1 MPCLCAWTGT
11 AGGRVGAPQVR
22 SRCEHVLHEFLA
34 LLSALGFKVD
44 EVGCELASAPP
55 CMLACFLPSLLACS
69 RAASAGLGPRLSADM
84 SKQSRVSAGRTGP
97 RRRRAQGLC
106 G

>member
-55 CMLACFLPSLLACS
+55 CMLAPASCPPCLLA
-69 RAASAGLGPRLSADM
+69 RAPRPPGLA
-84 SKQSRVSAGRTGP
+84 RVSVPT
-97 RRRRAQGLC
+97 
-106 G
+106 